1 MVYVYALNVWN
12 LPDPVE
18 EPSIMQGLW
27 EERREKILR
36 YKVLEGR
43 KQSLG
48 AGLLLKWALQRHGI
62 AADKLSYGS
71 NGKPE
76 VEGMFFN
83 LSHSG
88 EWAVC
93 AISNAPVGCDVEEVG
108 PVRDGIAERFFTENE
123 VEYLNRFDG
132 EQRRE
137 EFFRLWTLKESY
149 MKMTGEGMS
158 LGLNRFE
165 FGMEGQPTVRRDGKV
180 CGCYIKEYELPGYK
194 LVVCAEDEQFVQAV
208 QYVDIKEVCV
218 EKENC
223 HE

>member
-1 MVYVYALNVWN
+1 MVYVYALNVQD
-12 LPDPVE
+12 LPDPVA
-18 EPSIMQGLW
+18 EPGILEGLW
-27 EERREKILR
+27 EERKEKILR
-36 YKVLEGR
+36 YKLVEGR

-48 AGLLLKWALQRHGI
+48 AGLLLKWALQRHGV
-62 AADKLSYGS
+62 AADKLSYGP

-76 VEGMFFN
+76 ADGMFFN

-93 AISNAPVGCDVEEVG
+93 AISNASVGCDVEEIAQ
-108 PVRDGIAERFFTENE
+108 VREGIAERFFTEKE
-123 VEYLNRFDG
+123 VQYLNCFDG
-132 EQRRE
+132 AQKQH

-165 FGMEGQPTVRRDGKV
+165 FDLEGQPKVRRDGKV

-194 LVVCAEDEQFVQAV
+194 LAVCAEDERFVQAV
-208 QYVDIKEVCV
+208 QYVDIKELFE
-218 EKENC
+218 EKEDDY
-223 HE
+223 E